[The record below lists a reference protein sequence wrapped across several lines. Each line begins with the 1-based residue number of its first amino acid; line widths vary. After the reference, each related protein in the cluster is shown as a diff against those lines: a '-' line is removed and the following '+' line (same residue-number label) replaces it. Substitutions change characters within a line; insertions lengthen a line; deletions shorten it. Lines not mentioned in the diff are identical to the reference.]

1 MPRVMSMRFG
11 WQSLPSLAIWPP
23 ANLAMRDYFIR
34 RFLLLFPT
42 LLVISI
48 IVFGITRL
56 APGGPVEKL
65 MQEMKTMDLGG
76 DSSAAMGQ
84 EALSEEAR
92 QLELIVSIAPE
103 LEIVAT
109 GFPSKCSSSLSRVP
123 KKSLEKELL
132 QSGRRRCET

>member
-11 WQSLPSLAIWPP
+11 WQSLASLAIWPP

-84 EALSEEAR
+84 PKGSVEM
-92 QLELIVSIAPE
+92 PE
-103 LEIVAT
+103 RRS
-109 GFPSKCSSSLSRVP
+109 PS
-123 KKSLEKELL
+123 
-132 QSGRRRCET
+132 G

>member
-1 MPRVMSMRFG
+1 MLQG
-11 WQSLPSLAIWPP
+11 WAQSHDIINDPSG
-23 ANLAMRDYFIR
+23 
-34 RFLLLFPT
+34 LF
-42 LLVISI
+42 
-48 IVFGITRL
+48 
-56 APGGPVEKL
+56 
-65 MQEMKTMDLGG
+65 
-76 DSSAAMGQ
+76 Q